1 MTMQTMTSSP
11 PQSSSKGSRILRIGI
26 TGGIGSGKSY
36 ICHQL
41 ETAGFSVFYCDD
53 EAKSIIR
60 TDSEVKTALQE
71 LVGKEVYDT
80 EGQLVKP
87 ILRAYL
93 CKGNEYAE
101 KVNAIVHPKVAERF
115 NSKAEEMNEQ
125 ATALAADWN
134 QEEVAVRILSDAQHH
149 ICLGTLLSLPKQ
161 QTLFM
166 ECALLFESGFCHL
179 VDTSVLVHVSQ
190 QTQLKRLMARDH
202 ISEEKAKEW
211 IALQLPENEKM
222 LRAGYILCN
231 EQEDK

>member
-1 MTMQTMTSSP
+1 MTSSP

-60 TDSEVKTALQE
+60 TDS
-71 LVGKEVYDT
+71 VYDT

-93 CKGNEYAE
+93 CKGNEYAG

-134 QEEVAVRILSDAQHH
+134 QEEVTVRILSDAQHH
-149 ICLGTLLSLPKQ
+149 ICLDTLLSLPKQ